1 MLIMMGGTTR
11 EKNTSLSNVGY
22 WVKQKT
28 SGVTCFSSRD
38 PNGYVSNSFTVKSY
52 TKWLFQSKARGSPE
66 IEKDELLNSSELL
79 SSQLI
84 DI

>member
-11 EKNTSLSNVGY
+11 EKNTSLSNAGY

-38 PNGYVSNSFTVKSY
+38 PNGCVSNSFTVKSY
-52 TKWLFQSKARGSPE
+52 TKMAFSKQG
-66 IEKDELLNSSELL
+66 
-79 SSQLI
+79 
-84 DI
+84 